1 MPIYKYRCTE
11 CEHILTAMHSSKEVR
26 KDCEECEGT
35 DTLVKLLNKVHVK
48 KSTPTSSE
56 SSSTGELTKKFI
68 EENREILKNQ
78 KEEVRARTYDKS

>member
-11 CEHILTAMHSSKEVR
+11 CEHILTAMHSSKDTR

-35 DTLVKLLNKVHVK
+35 GTLVKLLNKVHVK
-48 KSTPTSSE
+48 KGPSPSSD
-56 SSSTGELTKKFI
+56 SPSAGELTKKFI

-78 KEEVRARTYDKS
+78 KEEIKARTYDKS